1 MSKRCLDG
9 EERAMRHLGDV
20 GSGLAPE
27 QIRLELSRLTLER
40 QRLRELAGTSDV
52 LESNR
57 LEIVGRQYDLSRAL
71 ITRHLKQPGERAA

>member
-1 MSKRCLDG
+1 
-9 EERAMRHLGDV
+9 MRHLGDA

>member
-1 MSKRCLDG
+1 
-9 EERAMRHLGDV
+9 MRHLGDV

>member
-1 MSKRCLDG
+1 
-9 EERAMRHLGDV
+9 
-20 GSGLAPE
+20 
-27 QIRLELSRLTLER
+27 
-40 QRLRELAGTSDV
+40 